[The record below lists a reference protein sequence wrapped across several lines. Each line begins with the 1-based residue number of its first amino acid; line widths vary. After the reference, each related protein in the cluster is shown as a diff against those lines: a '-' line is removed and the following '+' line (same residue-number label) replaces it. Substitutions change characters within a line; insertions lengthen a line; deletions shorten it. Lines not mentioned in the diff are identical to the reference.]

1 MKQLEV
7 SNLYKYY
14 DTNCVVKDCSIKV
27 DDKKLLTILG
37 PSGSGKSTLLSCIA
51 GIELAK
57 SGTIKLNDRVLFD
70 NEQNINISPEK
81 RNIGF
86 VFQNYALWP
95 HMTVEKHLSFPL
107 KAKKMGN
114 SLIKEKCEIIISMLR
129 LEDKVLKY
137 PHELSGGEQQ
147 RVALGR
153 ALIKEPELLLLDEPL
168 SNLDALLREKM
179 QLEIRHIQRELGVTT
194 VLVTHDQEEA
204 KRMSDQVAVMNNGI
218 LEQVGSF
225 EELVNNPQSPFIEE
239 FIKR

>member
-1 MKQLEV
+1 MKQLEI
-7 SNLYKYY
+7 SNLYKYF
-14 DTNCVVKDCSIKV
+14 DTNCVVKDCSIKI

-37 PSGSGKSTLLSCIA
+37 PSGSGKSTLISCIA
-51 GIELAK
+51 GIELPK
-57 SGTIKLNDRVLFD
+57 SGKIQLNDKVLFD
-70 NEQNINISPEK
+70 NNQNINISPEK

-95 HMTVEKHLSFPL
+95 HMSVEKHLKFPL
-107 KAKKMGN
+107 KAKKMGRG
-114 SLIKEKCEIIISMLR
+114 LVKEKCEIIISMLR
-129 LEDKVLKY
+129 LEDKIHNY

-179 QLEIRHIQRELGVTT
+179 QEEIRHIQKELGVTT

-204 KRMSDQVAVMNNGI
+204 KRMSDKVAVMNHGI
-218 LEQVGSF
+218 IEQIGSF
-225 EELVNNPQSPFIEE
+225 ETLVDNPKTPFIEE